1 MYSHNHLGKMILT
14 ASLFFLISCSG
25 GGGAAGPSLNADDR
39 WDWMARERDKP
50 LPADEPDNE
59 QTDLSPPPTAIRSDG
74 EVNNFRAILG
84 KADKEYFGIA
94 TALDRDI
101 SQKAEKAADKR
112 SLWRTVQLHLSR
124 LVIIQ
129 KNMIRAIKGLDNM
142 SAPGDQAMLEHGRVL
157 LKEIDRRIERTQ
169 KYLDDFTPDK

>member
-1 MYSHNHLGKMILT
+1 MILT

-50 LPADEPDNE
+50 LPTDEPDNE
-59 QTDLSPPPTAIRSDG
+59 QADISPQPSAIRSDK
-74 EVNNFRAILG
+74 EINNFRAILG

-94 TALDRDI
+94 TALDRDFR
-101 SQKAEKAADKR
+101 QKPQKQVEKQD
-112 SLWRTVQLHLSR
+112 LWRTIQLHLSR
-124 LVIIQ
+124 LVNIQ
-129 KNMIRAIKGLDNM
+129 KNMIRALKGLDNV
-142 SAPGDQAMLEHGRVL
+142 SAPGDLALLDHGRVL
-157 LKEIDRRIERTQ
+157 LKEIDGRIERTQ